1 MQELGFILPFCI
13 IAFANG
19 AIYPIVSHKAL
30 SVFKQQTAFAAGFQ
44 NFISLFTCFA
54 FSALVTQ
61 IINYS
66 AVYSVLIVMTL
77 VCILL
82 YFFNKLLINIDKN
95 VIKKMLNY
103 KDASCFFIITII
115 I

>member
-1 MQELGFILPFCI
+1 MFSKYSKEGLSRPGFGNMSPASGSDVDVKQI
-13 IAFANG
+13 INNALLWYTEV

-66 AVYSVLIVMTL
+66 AVYSVLIVMYNS
-77 VCILL
+77 VH
-82 YFFNKLLINIDKN
+82 YR
-95 VIKKMLNY
+95 
-103 KDASCFFIITII
+103 
-115 I
+115 